1 MADSSDSDAEVT
13 FESADEGEQDETV
26 EKKDDNDASKP
37 VPSKSQDNESVA
49 SATQKSTES
58 EHADSFR
65 TEVNVDESRTKGE
78 ESMEEPDMSKQK
90 NGNDGKGMEHD
101 VNKTESRTDLSDET
115 GGGDAKESVK
125 TDDGNET
132 EGTPGKEKE
141 QKEPEG
147 EEIVNRGASSGQED
161 TEADAKAGKA
171 PENAS
176 SASGGGWGWGGW
188 GTSLLSSAAATVT
201 KVSDNVGKGLTQVL
215 ENVETSLGVPKP
227 EELGEIEKEEAKK
240 MAREKEEQSAKPD
253 EGDQEIKEGECS
265 EDKSEGQEE
274 EVKEKEGAGIGSFF
288 SSGASVLT
296 SAMGKTVS
304 GGLDALEMIGRKT
317 MDILQEGDPRLE
329 KKRGMIIPKREKS
342 NLSEVLRQA
351 KKDAEEEA
359 ARRQE
364 EEEHQ
369 KYNYSFLFDQYQGLA
384 HLEAL
389 EMLSNQSETKVQSSI
404 SIVTDDRL
412 DDLKTELLE
421 VRDAFQLEDLDAVD
435 EETASDQDFVNVI
448 TELLFSLSMAATPDK
463 LQRVQKETRD
473 WLATHTSQ
481 QNEEDDK
488 ENTIDIKDIHAKA
501 MQTLAELTAR
511 TIEQF
516 HKVSELMLL
525 GQETEQAKAKS
536 PVERATTL
544 SKLASILSAEVSSVA
559 TKFCELLSSL
569 GDQGSEEVNTIITNI
584 YLEASNST
592 SYIQDAFQLL
602 LPILQDIV
610 VMTKNSEDETS

>member
-1 MADSSDSDAEVT
+1 MADCSDSDAEVT
-13 FESADEGEQDETV
+13 FESADEGEQDEIV
-26 EKKDDNDASKP
+26 EEKKDDNDASKP
-37 VPSKSQDNESVA
+37 VPSQSQDNDSVA
-49 SATQKSTES
+49 SATQKES
-58 EHADSFR
+58 EHSSR
-65 TEVNVDESRTKGE
+65 TEVPVDESRTKGE
-78 ESMEEPDMSKQK
+78 ESMEEPYVSKQE
-90 NGNDGKGMEHD
+90 NGKDGEGMEHD

-115 GGGDAKESVK
+115 GGGDAKETVK

-161 TEADAKAGKA
+161 TETDAKAGKG

-201 KVSDNVGKGLTQVL
+201 KVSDNVGKGLTQVM

-240 MAREKEEQSAKPD
+240 MAKEKEEQSAKPD

-265 EDKSEGQEE
+265 EDKREGKEE
-274 EVKEKEGAGIGSFF
+274 DVNEGAGIGSFF
-288 SSGASVLT
+288 SSGASVFT

-369 KYNYSFLFDQYQGLA
+369 KYNFSFLFDQYQGLA

-473 WLATHTSQ
+473 WLTAHASQ
-481 QNEEDDK
+481 QNEDGDK
-488 ENTIDIKDIHAKA
+488 ENKNMIDIKDIHAKA

-610 VMTKNSEDETS
+610 VMTKNSEDEMT